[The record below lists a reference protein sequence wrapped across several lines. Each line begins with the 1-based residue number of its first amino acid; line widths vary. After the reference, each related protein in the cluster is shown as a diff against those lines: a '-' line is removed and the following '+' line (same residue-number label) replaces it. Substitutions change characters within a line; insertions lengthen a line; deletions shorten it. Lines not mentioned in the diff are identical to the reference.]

1 MKRVLPAAASA
12 VLVFALALFVGV
24 ANVDARSVDPG
35 AQGLVA
41 TSGPGEGQVTLK
53 WQQNDSTT
61 TGYDVL
67 YGQAP
72 RVYEYALGGLTN
84 PGLFG
89 WREVTIG
96 SLVPGRTYYFV
107 VKPRGGSMRGLSNE
121 VSAAG
126 FSVSKPEESK
136 WAVRV
141 TGAKMASAVPGSASG
156 TIDLS
161 WKQDAVN
168 VERYDIFYGTE
179 AGKYVHALSNISSPG
194 LGGTRTVTIGA
205 LNPGGTYY
213 FLINPRGSQL
223 SQTPVV
229 SAKAAK

>member
-72 RVYEYALGGLTN
+72 RVYEYALGWLTN

-96 SLVPGRTYYFV
+96 SLVPGRTYYFA

-136 WAVRV
+136 WAVR
-141 TGAKMASAVPGSASG
+141 
-156 TIDLS
+156 
-161 WKQDAVN
+161 
-168 VERYDIFYGTE
+168 
-179 AGKYVHALSNISSPG
+179 
-194 LGGTRTVTIGA
+194 
-205 LNPGGTYY
+205 
-213 FLINPRGSQL
+213 
-223 SQTPVV
+223 
-229 SAKAAK
+229 